1 MHSDPRLLSCHAGA
15 AVADINQPI
24 LPGADVTSKDLP
36 DGPKPLDAL
45 RGAGLGGIGDKVTT
59 HIACVC
65 NHMMLLHLFALSHN
79 KVYFVHQ
86 VYLVMTLNTFTKGL
100 LGSTFI

>member
-1 MHSDPRLLSCHAGA
+1 M
-15 AVADINQPI
+15 

-59 HIACVC
+59 HIACQIVSVWL
-65 NHMMLLHLFALSHN
+65 HIHVHLLNQAC
-79 KVYFVHQ
+79 
-86 VYLVMTLNTFTKGL
+86 
-100 LGSTFI
+100 